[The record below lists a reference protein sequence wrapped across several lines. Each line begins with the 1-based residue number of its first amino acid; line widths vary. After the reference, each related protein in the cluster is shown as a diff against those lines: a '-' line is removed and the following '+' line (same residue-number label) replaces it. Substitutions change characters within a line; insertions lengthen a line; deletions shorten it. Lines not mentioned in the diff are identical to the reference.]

1 MTRSF
6 FVILLLFSPFLKLQ
20 GQDLLILKKDESEI
34 ICRILLVNDTI
45 IQYQKYKS
53 SDPAIYQLRRQ
64 EVLSYRLDKKSGNN
78 DHIQTAE
85 SAENTRLFSLYH
97 MNESVEGYIV
107 KLNGDTLKGIIHT
120 GNIATNQLE
129 VNFQPASG
137 QTERYTPSQIK
148 GYGYGMVDYR
158 SVKTALKRQII
169 NKRKPENGQL
179 FLHIA
184 VDGTAK
190 LYHYYELRF
199 LKATLVQYVNPPVY
213 MGKIRREYFIAGRKG
228 TMKFMGGRS
237 LKGIL
242 NQLLSDHVSLME
254 TVNNKIL
261 DFDRIP
267 EIIRNYNDWAELQ
280 HP

>member
-1 MTRSF
+1 MRRSF
-6 FVILLLFSPFLKLQ
+6 VIVLLLFFPSQQLI

-53 SDPAIYQLRRQ
+53 SDPAVYQLKRQ

-78 DHIQTAE
+78 NNINASETVE
-85 SAENTRLFSLYH
+85 SAGLLSLYH

-107 KLNGDTLKGIIHT
+107 KLNGDTLKGIILT

-129 VNFQPASG
+129 VNFQSASG
-137 QTERYTPSQIK
+137 SHEKYTPSQIN
-148 GYGYGMVDYR
+148 GYGYAKVDYR
-158 SVKTALKRQII
+158 SVKTSIKREIT
-169 NKRKPENGQL
+169 NNRKADNGQL
-179 FLHIA
+179 FLHVA
-184 VDGTAK
+184 VDGPAK
-190 LYHYYELRF
+190 LYNYYELRF
-199 LKATLVQYVNPPVY
+199 LKSTLMQHQNPPVY
-213 MGKIRREYFIAGRKG
+213 MGKIRREYFISGRKG
-228 TMKFMGGRS
+228 NIKFTGGRS

-242 NQLLSDHVSLME
+242 NQMLSDNTALME
-254 TVNNKIL
+254 NVNNKIL
-261 DFDRIP
+261 NFDSIP

>member
-1 MTRSF
+1 M
-6 FVILLLFSPFLKLQ
+6 

-53 SDPAIYQLRRQ
+53 ADPAVYQLKRQ
-64 EVLSYRLDKKSGNN
+64 EVLSYRLDKKSSNN
-78 DHIQTAE
+78 DQINAAADAE
-85 SAENTRLFSLYH
+85 DSGLFSLYH
-97 MNESVEGYIV
+97 MNESLEGYVV
-107 KLNGDTLKGIIHT
+107 KLNGDTVKGIIHT

-129 VNFQPASG
+129 VSFQSG
-137 QTERYTPSQIK
+137 SSIPEKFTPSQIS
-148 GYGYGMVDYR
+148 GYGYGTIHYR
-158 SVKTALKRQII
+158 SMKTSIKREVT
-169 NKRKPENGQL
+169 NNRKAVNGQL
-179 FLHIA
+179 FLHVA
-184 VDGTAK
+184 VDGPAK

-199 LKATLVQYVNPPVY
+199 LKSTLLQLQNPPVF
-213 MGKIRREYFIAGRKG
+213 MGKISREYFISGRNG
-228 TMKFMGGRS
+228 TMKFTGGRS

-254 TVNNKIL
+254 TVNNKVL
-261 DFDRIP
+261 SFDRVP